1 MNAQHRS
8 SVSSE
13 PNDHKLDPSPDHQPR
28 ELTPKQLDEDVE
40 QNPGVARVEAL
51 HRYLSG
57 GWVWMLYISIGALAY
72 VYSLDQNT
80 TSNYL
85 PLATSSFG
93 QHSFIGTIG
102 TAEGIISKPDTLS
115 RNDVLKSHVAAVG
128 KPCIAKI
135 ADLSSRPFAYIVVC
149 ESTSLNVFP
158 PFN

>member
-1 MNAQHRS
+1 MNSQDRS

-13 PNDHKLDPSPDHQPR
+13 QIDHKSDLGPDYKTRKPER
-28 ELTPKQLDEDVE
+28 LDEDIE

-51 HRYLSG
+51 HRHLSG

-85 PLATSSFG
+85 PLATSAFG

-102 TAEGIISKPDTLS
+102 TAEGIISKLVT
-115 RNDVLKSHVAAVG
+115 
-128 KPCIAKI
+128 
-135 ADLSSRPFAYIVVC
+135 
-149 ESTSLNVFP
+149 ST
-158 PFN
+158 